1 MRINDAI
8 WGALFII
15 GAAAVLIHVQ
25 GFPKIPGQNV
35 GPGLFP
41 GVIAAGIAI
50 CGLILIVRGL
60 RARAAGDDV
69 AGDGAAARWF
79 VLPPWLRS
87 AQHIGGFAV
96 LVGVNVFY
104 LLVVDRL
111 GFLITGFVYLLAL
124 MWVLRVRLARA
135 VPVAI
140 VMTLLIHYAFY
151 KLLKV
156 PLPWGVLTPFA
167 W

>member
-15 GAAAVLIHVQ
+15 GAGLVLFHVQ

-35 GPGLFP
+35 GPALFP
-41 GVIAAGIAI
+41 GLIAVGIAV

-60 RARAAGDDV
+60 RARAAGEG
-69 AGDGAAARWF
+69 AGGSWV

-87 AQHIGGFAV
+87 ANHVAGFLV
-96 LVGVNVFY
+96 LVGVNLFY
-104 LLVVDRL
+104 IFAVDKL
-111 GFLITGFVYLLAL
+111 GFLITGFVYLVAL
-124 MWVLRVRLARA
+124 MWVLRVR
-135 VPVAI
+135 PMVAI
-140 VMTLLIHYAFY
+140 VVSIAMTLVIHYAFY
-151 KLLKV
+151 KLLRV
-156 PLPWGVLTPFA
+156 PLPWGLLTPIA